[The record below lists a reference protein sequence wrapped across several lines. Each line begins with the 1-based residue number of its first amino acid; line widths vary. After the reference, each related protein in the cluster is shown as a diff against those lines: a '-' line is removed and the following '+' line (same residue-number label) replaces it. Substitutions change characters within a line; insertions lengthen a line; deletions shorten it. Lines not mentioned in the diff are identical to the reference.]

1 MKALIDLFRV
11 PSAKALAQ
19 RQIEESERQWVKHL
33 EASEYHQAMMRYH
46 TDVVRQLKA
55 RENIMTVT
63 QLWVIGALCAVMAI
77 IWLGDLF
84 FSAPEED
91 FDKDLS
97 KEDQEAE
104 ALGVVDSMRR
114 ELEYLRKDG
123 LL

>member
-1 MKALIDLFRV
+1 
-11 PSAKALAQ
+11 
-19 RQIEESERQWVKHL
+19 
-33 EASEYHQAMMRYH
+33 
-46 TDVVRQLKA
+46 
-55 RENIMTVT
+55 MTVT

>member
-1 MKALIDLFRV
+1 
-11 PSAKALAQ
+11 
-19 RQIEESERQWVKHL
+19 
-33 EASEYHQAMMRYH
+33 
-46 TDVVRQLKA
+46 
-55 RENIMTVT
+55 MTVT

-104 ALGVVDSMRR
+104 ALGVVDSMKG
-114 ELEYLRKDG
+114 ELDYMRKDG
-123 LL
+123 ML

>member
-1 MKALIDLFRV
+1 
-11 PSAKALAQ
+11 
-19 RQIEESERQWVKHL
+19 
-33 EASEYHQAMMRYH
+33 
-46 TDVVRQLKA
+46 
-55 RENIMTVT
+55 MTVT

-104 ALGVVDSMRR
+104 ALGVVDSMRG
-114 ELEYLRKDG
+114 ELNYMRKDG
-123 LL
+123 ML

>member
-1 MKALIDLFRV
+1 
-11 PSAKALAQ
+11 
-19 RQIEESERQWVKHL
+19 
-33 EASEYHQAMMRYH
+33 
-46 TDVVRQLKA
+46 
-55 RENIMTVT
+55 MTAT
-63 QLWVIGALCAVMAI
+63 QLWIMGALCAVMAI

-97 KEDQEAE
+97 RKEQEAE
-104 ALGVVDSMRR
+104 ALGVVDSMRG

>member
-1 MKALIDLFRV
+1 MTAD
-11 PSAKALAQ
+11 
-19 RQIEESERQWVKHL
+19 QWW
-33 EASEYHQAMMRYH
+33 
-46 TDVVRQLKA
+46 
-55 RENIMTVT
+55 IM
-63 QLWVIGALCAVMAI
+63 GALCAVMAI

-84 FSAPEED
+84 FTAPEED

-104 ALGVVDSMRR
+104 ALGVVDSMRG